1 MGRGGLYRHWKQL
14 ISKRKKRKKKN
25 RDFFSTKRIVAIHQ
39 LTTFPSGTF
48 SLNHTYED
56 AHFVKTDELMRGIST
71 RVCTRGKQ
79 LKLLICLAIMQISM
93 HNHHE
98 I

>member
-1 MGRGGLYRHWKQL
+1 METVNQQE
-14 ISKRKKRKKKN
+14 KKRKQKIGN
-25 RDFFSTKRIVAIHQ
+25 VSTKRIVAIHQ

-56 AHFVKTDELMRGIST
+56 AHFVKTDKLMRGIST

-79 LKLLICLAIMQISM
+79 LKLLICLAIMQFSM